1 MIYIFHCNISFG
13 FASNLLFL
21 SDLPFLVLSCLFSS
35 PPFSLNVFLFFFFPN
50 LDSGSENQIN
60 HMSWIML
67 IAAAVC
73 WAPGSRPQAE
83 IRWYGLI
90 LGSAGVEGK
99 RKKWDGAGRGGEAGH
114 LPGGKQGEAV
124 PSQASSQQR

>member
-1 MIYIFHCNISFG
+1 
-13 FASNLLFL
+13 
-21 SDLPFLVLSCLFSS
+21 
-35 PPFSLNVFLFFFFPN
+35 
-50 LDSGSENQIN
+50 
-60 HMSWIML
+60 MSWIML

-99 RKKWDGAGRGGEAGH
+99 RKNWDGAGRGGEVGH
-114 LPGGKQGEAV
+114 LPGGRQGEAV
-124 PSQASSQQR
+124 PSQASSQPGQTSLGNPRFWVPATPGMECALGWGGAVFRGGISPKALTLESFLSVGLPAAGQ